1 VKLINI
7 KFNKPERWFIY
18 MTENNSTTWLLS
30 PDLILTESTD
40 EDGEKVFKRDDIIL
54 KKEDD
59 TGNTDM
65 YDFQIRIKELVSQF
79 VNRSFE
85 KIILLAGS
93 GSSVTGDQNN
103 VLGKTMADLVSSVI
117 SELESNSSYFNI
129 EEICIMIKYPF
140 FHQEGKVDSSRI
152 NLENLLSTIYRFEP
166 FVLVKKEKKYQRT
179 KKRILEVIKN
189 ETSYD
194 YDQEL
199 LKHTSVI
206 NSLSNRVKA
215 PYKLSVVTTNY
226 DTMFEQAADEI
237 DYTVIDGFTHSL
249 DPYFNADEFEW
260 NLVKNIS
267 NVKTKELEYRPN
279 TIDLL
284 KIHGSLT
291 WEREENKIFRRTKNI
306 VDKPILIF
314 PSSNKY
320 AQSYEEPYFDL
331 FAKFQELLS
340 KNNTLLITTG
350 FSFGDSHITTMVERA
365 VKRNQGICM
374 LVTDFNI
381 DQNGEGWQTI
391 KKLTDSK
398 FPVLFLKASFNN
410 LPDYLG

>member
-1 VKLINI
+1 
-7 KFNKPERWFIY
+7 
-18 MTENNSTTWLLS
+18 MTENTSTTWLLS
-30 PDLILTESTD
+30 PDLTLTESTD
-40 EDGEKVFKRDDIIL
+40 ENGDEVFRKDGVLL
-54 KKEDD
+54 KKEDNS
-59 TGNTDM
+59 GNIDRQ
-65 YDFQIRIKELVSQF
+65 DFKIITKEIISRF
-79 VNRSFE
+79 TNRSFE

-93 GSSVTGDQNN
+93 GSSVTGDKDNI
-103 VLGKTMADLVSSVI
+103 LGKTMADLISSVI
-117 SELESNSSYFNI
+117 SELYLSRNLFNI
-129 EEICIMIKYPF
+129 EQICKLINYPLEY
-140 FHQEGKVDSSRI
+140 HEGKVDSSKI
-152 NLENLLSTIYRFEP
+152 NLEDLLSTIYRFDP
-166 FVLVKKEKKYQRT
+166 FVPTNKKSKYQKT
-179 KKRILEVIKN
+179 KIKILEVIKDK
-189 ETSYD
+189 TRYD
-194 YDQEL
+194 YNQKL

-215 PYKLSVVTTNY
+215 PNKLSIVTTNY

-267 NVKTKELEYRPN
+267 NVTTKELEYRPN

-291 WEREENKIFRRTKNI
+291 WERKGNKILRKTKNS

-331 FAKFQELLS
+331 FAKFQEILS

-350 FSFGDSHITTMVERA
+350 FSFGDSHITTMIERA

-381 DQNGEGWQTI
+381 DQDGEGWQTI
-391 KKLTDSK
+391 KRLTESK
-398 FPVLFLKASFNN
+398 FPVVFLKASFNN